1 MKKQVILISVIVS
14 SFTSMM
20 AQQVKQADTVVIR
33 VGDGSKIIFA
43 IHDKKDLETL
53 KYYNFQAL
61 MDDMITKLEN
71 EDSTALKKPSEE
83 YLKDTVTTV
92 KSDGSSVSRGVEG
105 DNMDSDE
112 SRTVRHAWK
121 GRRTHHSFNVEL
133 GLNNYLENGK
143 FPDQNNSQYTLR
155 PLGSWSVAL
164 NSIQRTRMGEHI
176 FLEWGGGVSWHNFK
190 FQDDRTNVSKGS
202 NGVEFAQDTRDFD
215 FRKSK
220 LSVTY
225 LNASIVPMFSAA
237 NHSSTFGFKRKQEER
252 SFRFGVGPYAGYRI
266 DSFSKLSYKEDG
278 DKRSDKNKDNV
289 YLNNFRY
296 GVRLQLGFRDTDLFF
311 GYDLNSLFSK
321 GKGPELHAFS
331 FGVTL

>member
-1 MKKQVILISVIVS
+1 MEKQLTMTGVFVLV
-14 SFTSMM
+14 FTMMM
-20 AQQVKQADTVVIR
+20 AQTKSADTVVIR
-33 VGDGSKIIFA
+33 VGDGSKVIFA
-43 IHDKKDLETL
+43 IQDKKDLETL

-71 EDSTALKKPSEE
+71 EDTTSLNKPSEA
-83 YLKDTVTTV
+83 YLKDTLATV
-92 KSDGSSVSRGVEG
+92 KEVATVDDNDEDDIDGDHISR
-105 DNMDSDE
+105 N
-112 SRTVRHAWK
+112 
-121 GRRTHHSFNVEL
+121 RRTSHSFNFEL

-155 PLGSWSVAL
+155 PWGSWNFAL
-164 NSIQRTRMGEHI
+164 NSILRTRMGRNM

-190 FQDDRTNVSKGS
+190 FQDDRTNVIKGP
-202 NGVEFAQDTRDFD
+202 NGVEFTQDVRDLD
-215 FRKSK
+215 FLKSK

-225 LNASIVPMFSAA
+225 LNASVVPMFGFGG
-237 NHSSTFGFKRKQEER
+237 HSSTTNSWHRRSYSR
-252 SFRFGVGPYAGYRI
+252 SFRIGVGPYAGYRI
-266 DSFSKLSYKEDG
+266 DSFSKLVYKEDD
-278 DKRSDKNKDNV
+278 DKRKEKGHENF

-311 GYDLNSLFSK
+311 SYDLNSLFSE